1 MLIVQCMGI
10 SQIITSVTVFVTGLV
25 PMSCHKTAATTKPAP
40 SATVASAN
48 TSNAGGATTNAPTI
62 QHNLGEISLT
72 NHLETCVNLGGGKD
86 CVLKPKQLDSKTYQ
100 LTLSVESKDKA
111 GTLQD
116 LSVTQVTTKNGA
128 PVEVAVGDFQLSLTP
143 KMSE

>member
-10 SQIITSVTVFVTGLV
+10 SQIITGVTVFVTGLV
-25 PMSCHKTAATTKPAP
+25 PMSCHKAAATKKSAP
-40 SATVASAN
+40 SATMASAN
-48 TSNAGGATTNAPTI
+48 ATGSATTNAPAI

-86 CVLKPKQLDSKTYQ
+86 CVLRPKQLDSRTYQ

-128 PVEVAVGDFQLSLTP
+128 PVDVAVGDFQLTLTP
-143 KMSE
+143 KMTE